1 MAMLNTSG
9 FRAPQPTEAGRHN
22 YTPALITLA
31 VLYFMMGFITCLN
44 DTLVP
49 FFKAGFTLSYSQSAL
64 VQFYFFLTYGIMSVP
79 AGRIVERLGYK
90 KGMVMG
96 FGIAGLGAL
105 MFLPASV
112 FHEYSLF
119 LAALFILAIGI
130 VLLQVAANP
139 YITVLGPPET
149 ASSRLTLIQGMGSV
163 GTTVAPLFGAYFI
176 LSRLQESGASS
187 DAVSTP
193 YLGIGFFLFLIA
205 VVVSRLA

>member
-1 MAMLNTSG
+1 MAIIPTTG
-9 FRAPQPTEAGRHN
+9 AGTPRASADGPRH
-22 YTPALITLA
+22 YTLALITLA

-49 FFKAGFTLSYSQSAL
+49 FFKEGFTLSYSQSAL
-64 VQFYFFLTYGIMSVP
+64 VQFYFFLTYGILSVP

-90 KGMVMG
+90 KGMVTG

-149 ASSRLTLIQGMGSV
+149 ASSRLTLIQGV
-163 GTTVAPLFGAYFI
+163 G
-176 LSRLQESGASS
+176 
-187 DAVSTP
+187 
-193 YLGIGFFLFLIA
+193 
-205 VVVSRLA
+205 